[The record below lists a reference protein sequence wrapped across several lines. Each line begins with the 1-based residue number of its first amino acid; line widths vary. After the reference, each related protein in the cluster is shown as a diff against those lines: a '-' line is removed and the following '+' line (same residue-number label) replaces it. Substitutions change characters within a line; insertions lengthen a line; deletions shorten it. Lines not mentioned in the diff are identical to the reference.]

1 MTISIG
7 AEKAFYKTQHL
18 ARYKQK
24 SFLNLINNTYKKST
38 ANTIFVPILLEVVSS
53 ELGMRKRKNIKL

>member
-38 ANTIFVPILLEVVSS
+38 ANTANTVLEVVSS